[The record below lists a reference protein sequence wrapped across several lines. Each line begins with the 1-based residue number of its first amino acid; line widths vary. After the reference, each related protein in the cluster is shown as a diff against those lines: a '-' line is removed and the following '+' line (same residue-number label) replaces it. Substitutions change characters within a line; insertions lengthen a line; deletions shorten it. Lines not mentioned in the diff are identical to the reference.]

1 MSKIAK
7 GVQILKKYPLS
18 KKASFNIFGTCLFI
32 GIFNTITIMNFID
45 MTTFVY
51 LLYWSFSGLIP
62 KTEGFVHSL
71 YYIT

>member
-51 LLYWSFSGLIP
+51 LLY
-62 KTEGFVHSL
+62 
-71 YYIT
+71 